1 MEEKLAP
8 KVRRFRGKG
17 EILRLLQE
25 YSKSGQTIK
34 NFCALRN
41 ISPGTFHRWKHE
53 NSETDPTSDP
63 VGFAPLQIL
72 PEPGLFA
79 AVGAIRIYQPVSA
92 AYLKELV
99 S

>member
-1 MEEKLAP
+1 MEEKLTP

-25 YSKSGQTIK
+25 YSKSGQNIK
-34 NFCALRN
+34 SFCALRN
-41 ISPGTFHRWKHE
+41 ISPGTFHRWKHKY
-53 NSETDPTSDP
+53 SETGPVSDP
-63 VGFAPLQIL
+63 IGFGPLQII

-99 S
+99 